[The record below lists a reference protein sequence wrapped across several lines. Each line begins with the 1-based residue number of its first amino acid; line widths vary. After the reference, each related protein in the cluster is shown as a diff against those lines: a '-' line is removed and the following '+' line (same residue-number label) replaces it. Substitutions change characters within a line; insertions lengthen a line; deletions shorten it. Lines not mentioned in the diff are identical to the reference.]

1 MNNNQKSNTIAAIGT
16 AIFMALM
23 VLLLLWITI
32 AAPVIEEDEGIMVSF
47 GDADTGGGR
56 EDGAMAAA
64 AVPELVAPPPAPS
77 APSNNDLMTQEDEET
92 LALQRQRDEEA
103 RQRAEAEMERLR
115 RQREEEARVEAERIA
130 REKALAE
137 QKAKQQQAMD
147 KAAAMGALFGQTGSD
162 EGANGAVGESA
173 SSGTKGNPV
182 GRGSAGGNSWNL
194 NGRRLIGDLPHP
206 SNTFT
211 QEGRVVVSII
221 VDATGKVVSA
231 MVSGN
236 GTTISDETTRQL
248 AVKAALKAK
257 FDMVDR
263 PDKAMGTI
271 TYNFKFK

>member
-1 MNNNQKSNTIAAIGT
+1 MKKEQKSNILAAIGT
-16 AIFMALM
+16 IIFMALLL
-23 VLLLLWITI
+23 LLLLWITV
-32 AAPVIEEDEGIMVSF
+32 ASPVVEEDEGIMVSF

-64 AVPELVAPPPAPS
+64 AVPELVAPPPAPT
-77 APSNNDLMTQEDEET
+77 APSDNDLMTQEDEET

-103 RQRAEAEMERLR
+103 RRRAEAEMERLR

-137 QKAKQQQAMD
+137 QKAREQKAVD
-147 KAAAMGALFGQTGSD
+147 KAAALGALFGQTGSD
-162 EGANGAVGESA
+162 EGANGLAGESA

-182 GRGSAGGNSWNL
+182 GHGSAGGNSWNL

-206 SNTFT
+206 SNEFR
-211 QEGRVVVSII
+211 QEGRVVVSVI
-221 VDATGKVVSA
+221 VDAAGNVVSA

-257 FDMVDR
+257 FDLVER